1 MHQIYMYIYIIY
13 QHKCN
18 QMYIHMYDTQLCNY
32 AVQNCIDR
40 YVIMY
45 MLCIHVYIYI
55 YEIMYMYMIVYVY
68 IYIYLNSILQ
78 YYITIVKYDSNN
90 KPNNSKYHNNNNQC
104 CSNLVCILI
113 VIQCNI
119 LCAHTHTHTN
129 NFRSILLPT

>member
-1 MHQIYMYIYIIY
+1 M
-13 QHKCN
+13 
-18 QMYIHMYDTQLCNY
+18 
-32 AVQNCIDR
+32 
-40 YVIMY
+40 
-45 MLCIHVYIYI
+45 YIYI

-119 LCAHTHTHTN
+119 LCAHTHTHTRTISEV
-129 NFRSILLPT
+129 FSCQLDHRMIWPHAFEERMFSCTHEFKIHRRSRYFLATSLVSCLTWHGAK